1 MKLYHHRD
9 EIFSMALEL
18 HKMLLFRTLAMC
30 TLSTTTSIARS
41 SIPVP
46 QFDHQ
51 GVVPMLATF
60 RFDNSRCVERH
71 DRAQCGYQLS
81 EFPVGS
87 LQNQSRPPEHGNNP
101 RISLSAKGREGHE
114 LAESLVLRAREE
126 ALRVFLRGSHSLD
139 WYNREFWR
147 TMECLSGC
155 TVTQEYCTG
164 Y

>member
-1 MKLYHHRD
+1 MRWDLDRD
-9 EIFSMALEL
+9 EIFSMAIEL
-18 HKMLLFRTLAMC
+18 HKMPLFRTLAMR
-30 TLSTTTSIARS
+30 TLSTATSIERS

-46 QFDHQ
+46 QFDRQ

-60 RFDNSRCVERH
+60 RFDNSWCVERH
-71 DRAQCGYQLS
+71 DRAQSGYQLS
-81 EFPVGS
+81 EYPVGS
-87 LQNQSRPPEHGNNP
+87 LQKHSRPPEHGNNR

-126 ALRVFLRGSHSLD
+126 ALRVFLRASHSLD
-139 WYNREFWR
+139 WYNRGIWR

-155 TVTQEYCTG
+155 TVTHEYCTG